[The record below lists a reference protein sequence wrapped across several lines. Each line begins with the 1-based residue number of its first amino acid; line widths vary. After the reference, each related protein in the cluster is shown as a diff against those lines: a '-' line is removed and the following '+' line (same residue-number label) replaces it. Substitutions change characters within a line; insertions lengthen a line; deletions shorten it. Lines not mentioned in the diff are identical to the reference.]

1 MFHRLFKIDPSERIS
16 IQELLYHPWLNRV
29 HLYPWIPSPTFQIAS
44 LIKPFYLDPW
54 KCFAEITAI
63 SYLKNGNC
71 FRYKVQSTLELQHR
85 SIKNESQKHHESSKK
100 DSSGSVLGLVSAD
113 TASFEDIALHHIE
126 DFNGGS
132 TSKKASRSFS
142 TEFVSKAS
150 GPLAYVGHFLS
161 SWTFS
166 LDQYPSTV
174 HEATITGQST
184 SLHNLFRFGKKEKLK
199 YSVLEGSSKLEALLK
214 ILNISFD
221 TWVITRTK
229 IIPRNTM
236 GKKENSSFL
245 PIENEN
251 DITAFLFKCQYETS
265 LGEIYVF
272 EVYLEC
278 ASRLSYLLDS
288 VPKFIVRPFTRSTNS
303 STFNSQSSFCPSD
316 DSTASSIYPQ
326 TQVNALT
333 TMQYKLFVPK
343 DMPQTFLS
351 KFEILLWKQFIMERM
366 KT

>member
-1 MFHRLFKIDPSERIS
+1 MFHRLFKTDPSERIS

-63 SYLKNGNC
+63 SYLKNENC
-71 FRYKVQSTLELQHR
+71 FRYEAQSTLELHR
-85 SIKNESQKHHESSKK
+85 HSIKNESQKHHESSKK
-100 DSSGSVLGLVSAD
+100 ESSGSVLGLVSAD

-132 TSKKASRSFS
+132 ISKKASRSFS
-142 TEFVSKAS
+142 TDFASKAS
-150 GPLAYVGHFLS
+150 VPLAYVGHFLS
-161 SWTFS
+161 SLTFS
-166 LDQYPSTV
+166 LDQNPSTV
-174 HEATITGQST
+174 HEGNLTGQST

-199 YSVLEGSSKLEALLK
+199 YSVLEGSSKLEVLLK

-221 TWVITRTK
+221 TWIVTRTK

-236 GKKENSSFL
+236 GRKENPSFL
-245 PIENEN
+245 PIENET

-265 LGEIYVF
+265 LREIYVF

-278 ASRLSYLLDS
+278 ASRISYLLDN
-288 VPKFIVRPFTRSTNS
+288 VPKFIVRPFTRSANS
-303 STFNSQSSFCPSD
+303 STLNSQSSFFPSD

-326 TQVNALT
+326 SQVNALAT
-333 TMQYKLFVPK
+333 IQYKLFVSK
-343 DMPQTFLS
+343 DMPQAFLS
-351 KFEILLWKQFIMERM
+351 KFETLLWRQFIMERM